1 MRPAFVLWIVEK
13 LSCWAG
19 RKQCPLFL
27 PLKFPDLHGEDV
39 DDLFSFFFCNPLMQS
54 SVIVEITAGPLSGT
68 TARGGSEEGPVL
80 TGIEPWI
87 LTPQRLHCAWLW
99 DSGKDPVT
107 LPLYGSE
114 EQSLILL
121 SAQCYQWD
129 LFLLFFFNHGPN
141 CPLPKVVSMQS
152 PAGTHC
158 LLINYTIAG
167 RSGTLFC
174 PVTIFKVT

>member
-1 MRPAFVLWIVEK
+1 MFGRGKSSPHKRPAFVLWIVEK
-13 LSCWAG
+13 LSCWAD

-27 PLKFPDLHGEDV
+27 PFTFPDLHGEDV
-39 DDLFSFFFCNPLMQS
+39 DEFFFFFFFFCNPLMQF

-80 TGIEPWI
+80 TSVEPWF
-87 LTPQRLHCAWLW
+87 LTPQWPHCAWLW
-99 DSGKDPVT
+99 DGGKDPVT

-129 LFLLFFFNHGPN
+129 LFLLFFFSTMALIVLTKSLYP
-141 CPLPKVVSMQS
+141 CKVLLA
-152 PAGTHC
+152 PTTC
-158 LLINYTIAG
+158 LLITQ
-167 RSGTLFC
+167 
-174 PVTIFKVT
+174 